1 MKTLTVIALAL
12 SVTACGSIVGQS
24 PSEYGY
30 ISVSAD
36 AEGMRAFGDSLNA
49 LVTNGKASPDKETD
63 AWHTRKMQ
71 EQEVTKRRMKP
82 DFLSGLF
89 APSSKPAIYGG
100 EKK

>member
-1 MKTLTVIALAL
+1 MKTLATVLLAL

-30 ISVSAD
+30 ISLSAD

-63 AWHTRKMQ
+63 AWHSRKLQ
-71 EQEVTKRRMKP
+71 EQEVTKRHMKP

-89 APSSKPAIYGG
+89 GGSPKAPVVYGG
-100 EKK
+100 TK